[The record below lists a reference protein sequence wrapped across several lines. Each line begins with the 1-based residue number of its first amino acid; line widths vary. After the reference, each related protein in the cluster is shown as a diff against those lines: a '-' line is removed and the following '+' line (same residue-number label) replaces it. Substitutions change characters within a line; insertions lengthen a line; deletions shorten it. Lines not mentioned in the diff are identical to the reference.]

1 MAQLPLAR
9 QIGLIIEEI
18 PGEILVYDSE
28 RDSALCLNR
37 TVALVWKHC
46 DGKTTHASMAKLI
59 EQELQVTGG
68 DEIVS
73 LALDRL
79 EKAHLLTAPPK
90 TKFSGITRRELVRR
104 LGVSAAALPVI
115 AMIQTQPAGQIASCV
130 QLGGGCEL
138 NGDCCSGC
146 CIQAT
151 CAPSNNCF
159 GK

>member
-9 QIGLIIEEI
+9 KTGLIIEEL
-18 PGEILVYDSE
+18 PDEVLVYDSE

-46 DGKTTHASMAKLI
+46 DGKTTHASIAKLI
-59 EQELQVTGG
+59 EQELQVSEG

-79 EKAHLLTAPPK
+79 EKAHLLAAPPALRL
-90 TKFSGITRRELVRR
+90 SGLTRRELVRR
-104 LGVSAAALPVI
+104 LGVTAAALPVI
-115 AMIQTQPAGQIASCV
+115 AMIQTQPSGQIGSCV
-130 QLGGGCEL
+130 PLQGNCTF

-146 CIQAT
+146 CIKGT
-151 CAPSNNCF
+151 CAPSNNCVA
-159 GK
+159 G